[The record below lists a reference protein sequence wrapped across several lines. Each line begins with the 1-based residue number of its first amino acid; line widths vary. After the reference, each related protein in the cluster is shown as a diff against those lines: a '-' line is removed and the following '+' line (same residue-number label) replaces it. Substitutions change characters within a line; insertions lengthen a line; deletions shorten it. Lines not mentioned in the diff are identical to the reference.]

1 MRTLTQRLKSTVGP
15 NTTPSLHTSHTS
27 TQGNHLPPPTTLP
40 PLSAT
45 LRPAAIVK
53 DPPSFSPAMA
63 FLRFTGRQSP
73 ARHESDTHKYF
84 VSTRPG
90 RPQSVLSDETLVS
103 RSTIVSADKVA
114 GRRRKFGDKLR
125 SLLRGDRDKAKA
137 DKAKVASH
145 TATLPNTSPVSSC
158 VPKKAAVAAAV
169 VPTTAAPTASPS
181 PSPSSA
187 CSDGFMFWHDPSD
200 NLTPVTS
207 HESFASTD
215 LSFEDT
221 DVLEQ
226 LAEVPRC
233 SNRISKSTSQSSM
246 ASQLTIPNSVS
257 CTSQL
262 SAIAVSA
269 FSDSGSDS
277 GMSDSATC
285 FGAEELDFD
294 AKDAYNLGDWGLPRA
309 LTDGY
314 SDSEDEDDRS
324 ASSLAGCG
332 TRW

>member
-1 MRTLTQRLKSTVGP
+1 
-15 NTTPSLHTSHTS
+15 
-27 TQGNHLPPPTTLP
+27 
-40 PLSAT
+40 
-45 LRPAAIVK
+45 
-53 DPPSFSPAMA
+53 MA

-73 ARHESDTHKYF
+73 ARHESDHKYF

-103 RSTIVSADKVA
+103 RTTIVSADKVA

-137 DKAKVASH
+137 DRTKADQVHVAGK
-145 TATLPNTSPVSSC
+145 TLPKTTGPVSRSG
-158 VPKKAAVAAAV
+158 VPKAAVATTTV
-169 VPTTAAPTASPS
+169 SQPTSSPS

-207 HESFASTD
+207 HESFASTQD
-215 LSFEDT
+215 LSYEDT

-314 SDSEDEDDRS
+314 SDSEDEDDLLDDIVDSVGSCVYAPVSAKTVGYTFCLAIWGKPEVRS
-324 ASSLAGCG
+324 KFLALQDRVNQNKGME
-332 TRW
+332 TTPVQEPVTLAMFW

>member
-1 MRTLTQRLKSTVGP
+1 
-15 NTTPSLHTSHTS
+15 
-27 TQGNHLPPPTTLP
+27 
-40 PLSAT
+40 
-45 LRPAAIVK
+45 
-53 DPPSFSPAMA
+53 MA

-314 SDSEDEDDRS
+314 SDSEDEDDLLDDIVDSVGSVYAPVSAKTVGYTFCLAIWGKPEVRS
-324 ASSLAGCG
+324 KFLALQDRVHKNKQME
-332 TRW
+332 TSPVHEPVTLAMFF

>member
-1 MRTLTQRLKSTVGP
+1 
-15 NTTPSLHTSHTS
+15 
-27 TQGNHLPPPTTLP
+27 
-40 PLSAT
+40 
-45 LRPAAIVK
+45 
-53 DPPSFSPAMA
+53 MA

-73 ARHESDTHKYF
+73 ARHEDHKYF

-103 RSTIVSADKVA
+103 RTIVSADKVA

-125 SLLRGDRDKAKA
+125 SLLRGDRDKA
-137 DKAKVASH
+137 DKAPVASKKSSM
-145 TATLPNTSPVSSC
+145 TLPKTSPVSSC
-158 VPKKAAVAAAV
+158 VPKKAAAVAAAASK
-169 VPTTAAPTASPS
+169 PAASTKPASPS
-181 PSPSSA
+181 PSPA

-294 AKDAYNLGDWGLPRA
+294 VKDAYNLGDWGLPRG

-314 SDSEDEDDRS
+314 SDSEDEDDLLDDIVDSVESVYAPVSAKTVGYTFCLAIWGKPEVRS
-324 ASSLAGCG
+324 KFLALQDRVNKNKEKEMPVHEPV
-332 TRW
+332 TLAMFW

>member
-1 MRTLTQRLKSTVGP
+1 
-15 NTTPSLHTSHTS
+15 
-27 TQGNHLPPPTTLP
+27 
-40 PLSAT
+40 
-45 LRPAAIVK
+45 
-53 DPPSFSPAMA
+53 MA

-137 DKAKVASH
+137 DRTKVATN
-145 TATLPNTSPVSSC
+145 TATFVPSTNPVSSC
-158 VPKKAAVAAAV
+158 VPKKAAVAAAA
-169 VPTTAAPTASPS
+169 AAPTKPAASPS

-314 SDSEDEDDRS
+314 SDSEDEDDLLDDIVDSVSSVYAPVTAKTVGYTFCLAIWGKPEVRS
-324 ASSLAGCG
+324 KFLALQDRVNKNKEME
-332 TRW
+332 TSPVHEPVTLAMFF

>member
-1 MRTLTQRLKSTVGP
+1 
-15 NTTPSLHTSHTS
+15 
-27 TQGNHLPPPTTLP
+27 
-40 PLSAT
+40 
-45 LRPAAIVK
+45 
-53 DPPSFSPAMA
+53 MA

-73 ARHESDTHKYF
+73 ARHEDHKYF

-103 RSTIVSADKVA
+103 RTIVSADKVA

-125 SLLRGDRDKAKA
+125 SLLRGDRDKA
-137 DKAKVASH
+137 DKARVAGK
-145 TATLPNTSPVSSC
+145 TLPKTSPVSA
-158 VPKKAAVAAAV
+158 PKAAAPAPAAAAK
-169 VPTTAAPTASPS
+169 PASPS
-181 PSPSSA
+181 HSPA
-187 CSDGFMFWHDPSD
+187 CTDGFMFWHDPSD
-200 NLTPVTS
+200 SLTPVTS
-207 HESFASTD
+207 HESFASVD
-215 LSFEDT
+215 LSTEDT

-285 FGAEELDFD
+285 FGAEELDYD
-294 AKDAYNLGDWGLPRA
+294 TKDAYNLGDWGLPCG

-314 SDSEDEDDRS
+314 SDSEDEDDLLDDIVDSVESVYAPVTAKTVGYTFCLAIWGKPEVRS
-324 ASSLAGCG
+324 KFLALQDRVNKNKALE
-332 TRW
+332 TPVQEPVTLAMFW

>member
-1 MRTLTQRLKSTVGP
+1 
-15 NTTPSLHTSHTS
+15 
-27 TQGNHLPPPTTLP
+27 
-40 PLSAT
+40 
-45 LRPAAIVK
+45 
-53 DPPSFSPAMA
+53 MA

-73 ARHESDTHKYF
+73 ARHEDHKYF

-90 RPQSVLSDETLVS
+90 RPLSVLSDETLVS
-103 RSTIVSADKVA
+103 RTIVSADKVA

-137 DKAKVASH
+137 AHLKAKVVGNKSSV
-145 TATLPNTSPVSSC
+145 TTLPKTTTTPVSSS
-158 VPKKAAVAAAV
+158 PTPQKAAAV
-169 VPTTAAPTASPS
+169 EAAVS

-207 HESFASTD
+207 HESFGSMD
-215 LSFEDT
+215 MSLEEE

-233 SNRISKSTSQSSM
+233 YHRISKSASQSSM
-246 ASQLTIPNSVS
+246 TSQLTIPNSVS

-285 FGAEELDFD
+285 FGAEELDYD
-294 AKDAYNLGDWGLPRA
+294 AKDAYNLGDWGLPLG

-314 SDSEDEDDRS
+314 SDSEDEDDLLDDIVDSVESVYAPVTAKTVGYTFCLAIWGKPEVRS
-324 ASSLAGCG
+324 KFLALQDRVAQNKAALE
-332 TRW
+332 TPVHEPVTLAMFW